1 MRFFSLEREDLS
13 LGQSVIVAARW
24 LLVAAGLALALVAP
38 VSPELLRAQ
47 VAFVL
52 LLAVCNFGLQAQIL
66 RRQPTLAAVAYAA
79 SAADIAIITALVAVN
94 GGFASGLYVFYFPA
108 ILALAVA
115 FPPGITVA
123 YVAVTIVLYLTVA
136 ARGTPS
142 GGEEQ
147 LLIRC
152 LVLVAMAVCGT
163 VYSAIEASRRRG
175 DLGLSR
181 PIEPAAA
188 EVS

>member
-38 VSPELLRAQ
+38 ASPELLRAQ
-47 VAFVL
+47 VVFVL
-52 LLAVCNFGLQAQIL
+52 LLAVCNFGLHAQIL
-66 RRQPTLAAVAYAA
+66 RRQPTLAAIAYAA

-94 GGFASGLYVFYFPA
+94 GGYASGLYVFYFPA

-115 FPPGITVA
+115 FPPAITVA
-123 YVAVTIVLYLTVA
+123 YVAATIVLYLTVA
-136 ARGTPS
+136 ARGTPA

-147 LLIRC
+147 LLVRG

-163 VYSAIEASRRRG
+163 VYSGIEAKRRRG
-175 DLGLSR
+175 DPGMSR
-181 PIEPAAA
+181 AIEPAAA

>member
-1 MRFFSLEREDLS
+1 MRSFSLVHEDLA

-24 LLVAAGLALALVAP
+24 LLVAAGLALALIAP
-38 VSPELLRAQ
+38 ASPELLRAQ
-47 VAFVL
+47 VACVL

-66 RRQPTLAAVAYAA
+66 RRQPTLAAIAYAA
-79 SAADIAIITALVAVN
+79 SAADIAIITGLVALN
-94 GGFASGLYVFYFPA
+94 GGFASGLYVFYLPA

-123 YVAVTIVLYLTVA
+123 YVAATIVLYLAIA
-136 ARGTPS
+136 APAMPA

-152 LVLVAMAVCGT
+152 LALVAVAVCGT
-163 VYSAIEASRRRG
+163 VYSGIEASRRRG
-175 DLGLSR
+175 DLGVSKA
-181 PIEPAAA
+181 IEPAPA

>member
-1 MRFFSLEREDLS
+1 MRSFSLVPEDLA

-24 LLVAAGLALALVAP
+24 LLVAAGMALALIAP
-38 VSPELLRAQ
+38 ASPELLRAQ

-66 RRQPTLAAVAYAA
+66 RRQPTLAAIAYAA
-79 SAADIAIITALVAVN
+79 SAADIAIITGLIAVN
-94 GGFASGLYVFYFPA
+94 GGFTSGLYVFYFPA

-123 YVAVTIVLYLTVA
+123 YVMMTIVLYLAVA
-136 ARGTPS
+136 TPATPA
-142 GGEEQ
+142 GGAEQ

-152 LVLVAMAVCGT
+152 LVLLAMAVCGT
-163 VYSAIEASRRRG
+163 VYSGIEASRRRG
-175 DLGLSR
+175 DLGLSKA
-181 PIEPAAA
+181 IDPAAA

>member
-1 MRFFSLEREDLS
+1 MSFSLVREDLAV
-13 LGQSVIVAARW
+13 GQSVVVAARW

-38 VSPELLRAQ
+38 ASPELLRAQ
-47 VAFVL
+47 VTCVL

-66 RRQPTLAAVAYAA
+66 RRQPTLAAIAYGA
-79 SAADIAIITALVAVN
+79 SATDIAIVTALVAIN

-123 YVAVTIVLYLTVA
+123 YVAVTIVLYLAVVTGA
-136 ARGTPS
+136 MPA
-142 GGEEQ
+142 GGEVQ

-152 LVLVAMAVCGT
+152 LAIVAIAVCGT
-163 VYSAIEASRRRG
+163 VYSGIEASRRRA
-175 DLGLSR
+175 DLSV
-181 PIEPAAA
+181 PKAVEPAAP